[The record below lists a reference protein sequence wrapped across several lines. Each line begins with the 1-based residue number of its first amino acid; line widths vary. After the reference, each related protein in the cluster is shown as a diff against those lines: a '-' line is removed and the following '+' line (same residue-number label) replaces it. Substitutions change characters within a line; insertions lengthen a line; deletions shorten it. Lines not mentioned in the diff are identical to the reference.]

1 MVISLNEL
9 LEEVISMKDFRAA
22 DFSVE
27 SIVDI
32 VSIEE
37 HFHFLFREVLVN
49 VLEAHLIVSTIR
61 QFDETSGSGVFSGV
75 SEENEVPL
83 VLQVVLSDW
92 DDLLDQLGS
101 TRDLGVGLEGVVG
114 GIVIAKVENL
124 YLLVLAI
131 LSSAVRPDNL
141 NKRLYL
147 WSASLGT
154 KLLNL
159 VHEPRPI
166 SEPVVYLFAT
176 E

>member
-114 GIVIAKVENL
+114 GIVIDSQGGESVFIGVGH
-124 YLLVLAI
+124 LVI
-131 LSSAVRPDNL
+131 GCETGQSEQEVVFVVSF
-141 NKRLYL
+141 
-147 WSASLGT
+147 LGNEA
-154 KLLNL
+154 LELG
-159 VHEPRPI
+159 P
-166 SEPVVYLFAT
+166 
-176 E
+176 

>member
-9 LEEVISMKDFRAA
+9 LEEVISMKNFRAA

-37 HFHFLFREVLVN
+37 HFHFLFREVLVD
-49 VLEAHLIVSTIR
+49 VLEAHLIVSTIW
-61 QFDETSGSGVFSGV
+61 QFDETGCSGVSSGV

-92 DDLLDQLGS
+92 DGLLDQLGS

-114 GIVIAKVENL
+114 GIVIDSQGGESVFVGVGH
-124 YLLVLAI
+124 LVIGGETGQSEQEVVFVVGFLGNET
-131 LSSAVRPDNL
+131 LEFGP
-141 NKRLYL
+141 
-147 WSASLGT
+147 GT
-154 KLLNL
+154 KTN
-159 VHEPRPI
+159 V
-166 SEPVVYLFAT
+166 
-176 E
+176 